1 MACHADSG
9 VSPEDKSRAIRPEI
23 EKQYLY
29 TVPRPLSDLSSRRQ
43 FRPSVHLCT
52 VEMSGAEAA
61 GLILAVLPLIMHTV
75 DSYVQGVQTLKRF
88 RTRRYR
94 EELEDYKLRIET
106 QQTEFLNTLELLFD
120 GIVDREDEIRD
131 LITNPKGQLWTD
143 STIDTK
149 LRKRLAHSYEV
160 YIQTMWKLYSLL
172 QQIHET
178 LGTGTES
185 VKKVFAISSHE
196 VSSTRGRLS
205 ERKKREDA
213 H

>member
-1 MACHADSG
+1 
-9 VSPEDKSRAIRPEI
+9 
-23 EKQYLY
+23 
-29 TVPRPLSDLSSRRQ
+29 
-43 FRPSVHLCT
+43 
-52 VEMSGAEAA
+52 MSGAEVA

-94 EELEDYKLRIET
+94 EELEDYKLRIDT

-120 GIVDREDEIRD
+120 GIVDCEDELRD
-131 LITNPKGQLWTD
+131 LLTNPKGQLWTD
-143 STIDTK
+143 STIDAK

-196 VSSTRGRLS
+196 ISSTRADYLEGRS
-205 ERKKREDA
+205 EKTLFKTRSFLYLALRRYLA
-213 H
+213 A